1 MVVEVVELEEEL
13 EFFKSNRK
21 EWLEKYRDKYVLIK
35 RRELIDVFATLED
48 AYKEG
53 VKRFGNQ
60 PFLIKQVVEVEPV
73 EKTPSL
79 MFGIIHADL

>member
-1 MVVEVVELEEEL
+1 VEFEEEL
-13 EFFKSNRK
+13 KFFESKRM

-35 RRELIDVFATLED
+35 GKELIDVFATLED

-53 VKRFGNQ
+53 IKRFGNK
-60 PFLIKQVVEVEPV
+60 PFFIKQVVEVEPI

-79 MFGIIHADL
+79 MFGIIHANL